1 MTFKINNIDCSGYIT
16 RYGYGTT
23 YNPVFSESV
32 VTMDGVEHVTVK
44 RYKGTLT
51 VTLRP
56 LTGTQ
61 WATLSAL
68 LATGILT
75 VQYTCIQRNTDVTA
89 SMKLDNISA
98 DMVLKNATR
107 TLYGDTQLTFVEL

>member
-1 MTFKINNIDCSGYIT
+1 MTFKINNTDCSGYIT
-16 RYGYGTT
+16 KYGYGTT
-23 YNPVFSESV
+23 YNPVFSESI
-32 VTMDGVEHVTVK
+32 VTLDGVEHVAVK

-56 LTGTQ
+56 LTGAQ

-68 LATGILT
+68 LAAGILT
-75 VQYTCIQRNTDVTA
+75 VQYTCIQRNMDVTA

-98 DMVLKNATR
+98 NTVLKNASR
-107 TLYGDTQLTFVEL
+107 TLFGDTQLTFVEL